1 MLTFAPML
9 EMKRIKALKE
19 LLNGEVAIKIVIL
32 SHHKP
37 DGDAIGS
44 GLALYNYL
52 RKKEHEVAFIVPN
65 DFGSNLDYLKG
76 VESIIDFEKDPTL
89 AETLITH
96 AELVFCLDFNSLK
109 RINELGPIV
118 EKCWAR
124 KVLIDHHLF
133 PENFDD
139 FRFIDQTA
147 SSTAEMVY
155 RFIEHMGDITL
166 IDAEIG
172 ACIYTGIMTDTGSFR
187 FKATTPLVH
196 RIVAH
201 LLELG
206 TNHVEIHESF
216 FDRESFS
223 KLKFVGHV
231 LQNKLTY
238 LPEYKTAYIAI
249 SAQELEEYNIQTGET
264 EGLVNYA
271 LRLDGVMFA
280 ALIIDRTQ
288 LVKLSFRSKGDVS
301 ANAFATTYFNGGG
314 HFNAAGGQSSTSLE
328 ATIEAFLANL
338 ASFKDHILKPS

>member
-32 SHHKP
+32 AHHKP

-52 RKKEHEVAFIVPN
+52 KKKEHDVAFVVPN
-65 DFGSNLDYLKG
+65 DFGNNLNYLSG
-76 VESIIDFEKDPTL
+76 VESIIDFEKDP
-89 AETLITH
+89 AEAESPIAH

-155 RFIEHMGDITL
+155 RFIDHMGDISL
-166 IDAEIG
+166 VDDKIG

-187 FKATTPLVH
+187 FKSASPLAH
-196 RIVAH
+196 KIVAH

-206 TNHVEIHESF
+206 VNHVEIHESF
-216 FDRESFS
+216 FDRESIS
-223 KLKFVGHV
+223 KMKFLGHV

-249 SAQELEEYNIQTGET
+249 SAQELVDYNIQTGET

-271 LRLDGVMFA
+271 LRLDGVVFA

-288 LVKLSFRSKGDVS
+288 LVKLSFRTKGNVS
-301 ANAFATTYFNGGG
+301 ANAFATAYFNGGG
-314 HFNAAGGQSSTSLE
+314 HFNAAGGQSELSLE
-328 ATIEAFLANL
+328 ATIEAFLSNL
-338 ASFKDHILKPS
+338 AAFKDHILKPS